1 LWPILSQGRLLPS
14 LDRVPARPLM
24 QRWIE
29 GDVSNMDY
37 LMMINRAA
45 GRRMGDPSHHPIV
58 PWVTD
63 FSCPHGGYR
72 DLSKSKFRLHKGD
85 AQLAMTYS
93 TSTPQHHVPEP
104 PLSDLTYFVYLARK
118 VPMDVLK
125 SQVRAEFRPAEY
137 PTTMARLYSWTPD
150 ECIPEF
156 FTDATVFASQHAD
169 AGLHNLGAL
178 QISG

>member
-1 LWPILSQGRLLPS
+1 
-14 LDRVPARPLM
+14 M

-29 GDVSNMDY
+29 GDVSNFDY
-37 LMMINRAA
+37 LMMINYAA
-45 GRRMGDPSHHPIV
+45 GRRMGDASHHPIL

-63 FSCPHGGYR
+63 FSSPDGSLR

-85 AQLAMTYS
+85 AQLSMTFT
-93 TSTPQHHVPEP
+93 TSTPQHHIPEP

-137 PTTMARLYSWTPD
+137 PTSMARMYSWSPD

-156 FTDATVFASQHAD
+156 FMDASVFVSHHTSV
-169 AGLHNLGAL
+169 GLHDLGAYTL
-178 QISG
+178 TAFGTGEVSLDVLCFRAACMVQNP